1 MKYLKDN
8 MTEIKELPKTG
19 KTDLRLQDL
28 LALCLSHWKWFV
40 ISLIFTMSMA
50 VLYILRTPPQY
61 TRTSVILIKDNTNK
75 NDVGTMAA
83 NDLGL
88 SLLSGATDVRN
99 ELATLKS
106 PELIQQAVA
115 RLHLNVRYSVEGRF
129 HDVDL
134 YGKSLPVIV
143 SVQKDDEDESNFG
156 FNLKTDKSGRITLS
170 GFYLGNKKLEAQP
183 VKGSLETPLKTPV
196 GLVTVA
202 RSKFYMPN
210 NYDINVSVGSVK
222 IVADKYAGRLKA
234 AQDNDKNAVINLT
247 VTDESPERASDFLN
261 ALYDVYNESWVADK
275 NKIAISTSRFIN
287 DRLAVIEQE
296 LGDVD
301 SDISAYKSEHLIPD
315 IKESSRMYMEKAN
328 TAESQLLDLTNSLSV
343 AKYVRSFISNDA
355 NKLQLLPTN
364 VGISSPSVENQI
376 NSYNERLIDRNNMVQ
391 QSSAANPLV
400 VEADMNLA
408 ALRTSIITSLDN
420 EINALNTQI
429 RGYRSSEQSSNAR
442 IASNPT
448 QAKYLLSV
456 ERQQKVKESLYLF
469 LLEKREENELS
480 QAFTAY
486 NTRLISP
493 PNGPLNPTSPRKTN
507 ILAIAFVLG
516 LLFPAGIII
525 LRANMDNKVRGRKDL
540 EILSIPFVG
549 ELPLLGGKKN
559 IKKEAL
565 SQIVVKEHS
574 QNMINEAMRMVR
586 TNLEFMID
594 PSRKSNVVML
604 TSLIPNSGKTFT
616 SLNLAASFA
625 VQDTKTIVIDLDM
638 RKSALSQSVG
648 APRIGISDYLSGRVD
663 DIDSLIMHSDDCPNL
678 EIIPVGT
685 IPPNPAEL
693 LLRPRLQQLVDALR
707 EKYSMIILDCP
718 PVEVVA
724 DASIIAKVADM
735 TIFVVRCG
743 LLDRE
748 MLPVIEEY
756 YRNNKFNGMTL
767 MLNGVPLVGN
777 RYGYRYGYS
786 YGYRYGYS
794 YGYGK
799 KSGYYTTH

>member
-8 MTEIKELPKTG
+8 MTEIKELPKPG

-40 ISLIFTMSMA
+40 ISLIFTMSLA

-83 NDLGL
+83 KDLGI
-88 SLLSGATDVRN
+88 SLLSGASDVRN
-99 ELATLKS
+99 ELAALKS

-156 FNLKTDKSGRITLS
+156 FNLKTDKSGSITLS
-170 GFYLGNKKLEAQP
+170 DFYLGKEKLAAKP

-202 RSKFYMPN
+202 RSNYFMPN
-210 NYDINVSVGSVK
+210 NHDINVSVGSVK
-222 IVADKYAGRLKA
+222 IVADEYSKRLKA
-234 AQDNDKNAVINLT
+234 AQDNDKNSVINLT

-261 ALYDVYNESWVADK
+261 ALFDVYNESWVADK
-275 NKIAISTSRFIN
+275 NKVAISTSRFIN

-315 IKESSRMYMEKAN
+315 INESSRMYMAKAN
-328 TAESQLLDLTNSLSV
+328 TADSQLLDLTNSLSI
-343 AKYVRSFISNDA
+343 AKYVRAFISNDA

-391 QSSAANPLV
+391 QSSTANPLV

-429 RGYRSSEQSSNAR
+429 RGYRSSEQNSNAR
-442 IASNPT
+442 IASNPS

-493 PNGPLNPTSPRKTN
+493 PNGPLYPTAPRKAN

-540 EILSIPFVG
+540 EVLSMPFVG
-549 ELPLLGGKKN
+549 ELPQLGGKKKGKN
-559 IKKEAL
+559 EEL
-565 SQIVVKEHS
+565 SRIVVREHN

-663 DIDSLIMHSDDCPNL
+663 DIDSLIMHSDDCPDL
-678 EIIPVGT
+678 DIIPVGI

-707 EKYSMIILDCP
+707 EKYKMIILDCP
-718 PVEVVA
+718 PVEIVA

-735 TIFVVRCG
+735 TVFVVRCG

-748 MLPVIEEY
+748 MLPIIEDY
-756 YRNNKFNGMTL
+756 YRSNKFNGMTVL
-767 MLNGVPLVGN
+767 LNGVPLVGN
-777 RYGYRYGYS
+777 RYSYR
-786 YGYRYGYS
+786 YGYRYGY
-794 YGYGK
+794 GN
-799 KSGYYTTH
+799 KSGYYTK

>member
-296 LGDVD
+296 LGYVD

-429 RGYRSSEQSSNAR
+429 RGYRSS
-442 IASNPT
+442 
-448 QAKYLLSV
+448 
-456 ERQQKVKESLYLF
+456 
-469 LLEKREENELS
+469 
-480 QAFTAY
+480 
-486 NTRLISP
+486 
-493 PNGPLNPTSPRKTN
+493 
-507 ILAIAFVLG
+507 
-516 LLFPAGIII
+516 
-525 LRANMDNKVRGRKDL
+525 
-540 EILSIPFVG
+540 
-549 ELPLLGGKKN
+549 
-559 IKKEAL
+559 
-565 SQIVVKEHS
+565 
-574 QNMINEAMRMVR
+574 
-586 TNLEFMID
+586 
-594 PSRKSNVVML
+594 
-604 TSLIPNSGKTFT
+604 
-616 SLNLAASFA
+616 
-625 VQDTKTIVIDLDM
+625 
-638 RKSALSQSVG
+638 
-648 APRIGISDYLSGRVD
+648 
-663 DIDSLIMHSDDCPNL
+663 
-678 EIIPVGT
+678 
-685 IPPNPAEL
+685 
-693 LLRPRLQQLVDALR
+693 
-707 EKYSMIILDCP
+707 
-718 PVEVVA
+718 
-724 DASIIAKVADM
+724 
-735 TIFVVRCG
+735 
-743 LLDRE
+743 
-748 MLPVIEEY
+748 
-756 YRNNKFNGMTL
+756 
-767 MLNGVPLVGN
+767 
-777 RYGYRYGYS
+777 
-786 YGYRYGYS
+786 
-794 YGYGK
+794 
-799 KSGYYTTH
+799 